1 MDRFIYRSGEKL
13 RCGFTTGS
21 CAAAASKAAA
31 IALLSG
37 TPAERVELPTPK
49 GVTLD
54 IPVERCEISGNS
66 ALCSVIKDSGDDP
79 DITNGIEVCAR
90 VELSGSGITIDG
102 GEHILH
108 EGESIVMPARHPHA
122 VYGQEQFKMLL
133 VVVF

>member
-37 TPAERVELPTPK
+37 IPAERVELPTPK

-90 VELSGSGITIDG
+90 VELSGSGFTIDG
-102 GEHILH
+102 GEGIGLFTAFSPGV
-108 EGESIVMPARHPHA
+108 EF
-122 VYGQEQFKMLL
+122 FKVSFFL
-133 VVVF
+133 FFQD